1 MLPLTMKDTALSV
14 LSMLSI
20 DVRIHVAID
29 NEGHCFI
36 SIEHVEY

>member
-20 DVRIHVAID
+20 NAD
-29 NEGHCFI
+29 NGKYIFFTLCF
-36 SIEHVEY
+36 